1 MKAEGKPLE
10 RQSYLALEKPS
21 EREPVRYFSSV
32 ENGLYG
38 AVLNMCAV
46 PGKMCM
52 NEMMH
57 IDAMGGAG
65 KESHAN
71 RERLEY
77 DNRYAEQGVEA
88 PGPRGGSGRESHSRE
103 QPEGMKPKSIAPDVK
118 PGSAPEHSGHDH
130 SGHDHSGH
138 DHGGPAGDG
147 KDSKGSDPV
156 APGQLNR

>member
-1 MKAEGKPLE
+1 
-10 RQSYLALEKPS
+10 
-21 EREPVRYFSSV
+21 
-32 ENGLYG
+32 
-38 AVLNMCAV
+38 MCAV

-88 PGPRGGSGRESHSRE
+88 PAPRWRLGSRVAQPRA
-103 QPEGMKPKSIAPDVK
+103 PEGMKPKSIAPTSSPVRRRSIPAMTIQAMTIRATITAAR
-118 PGSAPEHSGHDH
+118 PGRQGLE
-130 SGHDHSGH
+130 
-138 DHGGPAGDG
+138 
-147 KDSKGSDPV
+147 GSDPV

>member
-1 MKAEGKPLE
+1 M
-10 RQSYLALEKPS
+10 
-21 EREPVRYFSSV
+21 
-32 ENGLYG
+32 ENGLYS

-71 RERLEY
+71 RARLEY

-88 PGPRGGSGRESHSRE
+88 PAATVGGSGRESHSPE
-103 QPEGMKPKSIAPDVK
+103 QPEGMKPKSTAPEVK
-118 PGSAPEHSGHDH
+118 PGSAPEHSAHDH
-130 SGHDHSGH
+130 GGHQG
-138 DHGGPAGDG
+138 HGGPAGDN
-147 KDSKGSDPV
+147 KDSKGSDSV